1 MTNPHCSQ
9 CKTGLLQL
17 NNHYALKE
25 YKTITR
31 IQFIKKAQELGAIC
45 FSCIHNGRKDKSK
58 RMQKYF
64 PNFKALDMLE
74 PVIKS
79 KFNCPMCGY
88 FVVGIID
95 EKPLRLFEY
104 CLRDGCKFKRK
115 TEVIN
120 AKQ

>member
-1 MTNPHCSQ
+1 MTNPNCFQ

-25 YKTITR
+25 YKTIGR
-31 IQFIKKAQELGAIC
+31 IEFTKRAQTLGAIC
-45 FSCIHNGRKDKSK
+45 FTCIYNGKKDKSK

-64 PNFKALDMLE
+64 PSFKALDRLE
-74 PVIKS
+74 PILKS
-79 KFNCPMCGY
+79 KDNCPLCGY
-88 FVVGIID
+88 IVGGVID
-95 EKPLRLFEY
+95 NGFLHEY
-104 CLRDGCKFKRK
+104 CLNDGCKFKQK